1 MTVEVESRRIEYTA
15 TASVGPF
22 AVPFPFY
29 EIGVYKNTLLVNP
42 SDYSITQTTPGTTG
56 SILFFAA
63 QTGTILIKG
72 ETELEQQVDFISTN
86 LVEPETVE
94 QSLDRL
100 TMMAQEAD
108 SEISSLWLYLG
119 ASSEAV
125 LPNTNNIQEG
135 SNNLYYTQARVDAR
149 IAALAQPLDAELTA
163 LAAVTSAADRLPYFT
178 GSGTAAVTVFTSY
191 ARTLL
196 DDADATAARA
206 TLGLVIGTNVQAYD
220 AELAALAG
228 LTSASNK
235 VARFTGSGTA
245 DLLDFDTDGT
255 LASNSDT
262 RLASQKAVK
271 TYVDQIVA
279 AQDAMVFKG
288 VLDCSANPNYPAAD
302 RGHTYRVSVAG
313 KVGGASGTNV
323 EVGDLIICLTDST
336 SAGTQAGVGAS
347 WTVTQTNIDGAVV
360 GPASATDSNFAQFDG
375 TTGKLIKGGLSFD
388 TDGTLAANSATRVPA
403 QSAVRTYVGAYA
415 QPLDAEL
422 TALAGLTS
430 AADRLPYFTG
440 SGTAAV
446 TTLSSFMR
454 TLLDDADAATAR
466 ATLGVGSGTGDMVT
480 TNNLSD
486 VSSKIAG
493 YNNLRTRGADIASAS
508 TVDLDA
514 ATGDLVDVTGTTQIN
529 AITLADG
536 DERTVRFTGALTIAN
551 GASLVLLTGANI
563 ITAAGD
569 FAKFRGYAAG
579 VVRMVD
585 YSRANGSTVL
595 GIQALA
601 RNPIINP
608 QFTVDQR
615 LSGVET
621 TRTDNQYWADRWR
634 YVGEA
639 SAALTSRVTTV
650 ATAACPYHGRLK
662 FTGTT
667 DKGGVWQPIE
677 GMNIRD
683 LRSSAVTFDVELAVS
698 NTRLGNIKI
707 GIAEFIGTEDSVSGD
722 PISAWG
728 ADGVTPTLA
737 TNWSFIN
744 VPANLNVGTTST
756 RYSVTAT
763 VGASANN
770 LAVFI
775 WNDDKSY
782 TANDMLYFGNAMLVK
797 GSVAPRVFE
806 PRPWTLERIL
816 CQRYYAVVAAGT
828 LMLANGAGT
837 FQCISA
843 LQAAPRTTP
852 AIGLSG
858 TMTVVLPGTG
868 TYTSTTPAASIVATE
883 TMLTFAQSGYAGSP
897 NSGAGLLNS
906 SSFSLDM
913 EL

>member
-29 EIGVYKNTLLVNP
+29 ELGVYLDTLLVNP
-42 SDYSITQTTPGTTG
+42 SDYAVTQTTPGTTG

-100 TMMAQEAD
+100 TMMAQEVN
-108 SEISSLWLYLG
+108 SEVESLWLYLG

-125 LPNTNNIQEG
+125 LPNTDNIQEG

-149 IAALAQPLDAELTA
+149 IATLAQPLDAELTA

-178 GSGTAAVTVFTSY
+178 GAGTAGVTVFTSY

-196 DDADATAARA
+196 DDADAATARA

-220 AELAALAG
+220 VELAALSG
-228 LTSASNK
+228 LVSASNK
-235 VARFTGSGTA
+235 VPRFTGSGTA

-271 TYVDQIVA
+271 TYVDQIIA

-288 VLDCSANPNYPAAD
+288 VIDCSANPNYPAAD

-313 KVGGASGTNV
+313 KIGGASGTNV
-323 EVGDLIICLTDST
+323 EAGDIVICLTDAT
-336 SAGTQAGVGAS
+336 SAGTQAGVGSS
-347 WTVTQTNIDGAVV
+347 WTISQANIDGAVV
-360 GPASATDSNFAQFDG
+360 GPASAVDSNFAQFDG
-375 TTGKLIKGGLSFD
+375 TTGKLIKGGLALD
-388 TDGTLAANSATRVPA
+388 TDGTLTANSDTRVPS
-403 QSAVRTYVGAYA
+403 QKAVRTYATAYA

-422 TALAGLTS
+422 TALAGLVS

-446 TTLSSFMR
+446 TPITSFIR

-466 ATLGVGSGTGDMVT
+466 ATLGVGTGTGDVVAA
-480 TNNLSD
+480 NNLSD
-486 VSSKIAG
+486 LASKIASFD
-493 YNNLRTRGADIASAS
+493 NLNSRGADIASAS
-508 TVDLDA
+508 TINLA
-514 ATGDLVDVTGTTQIN
+514 TATGNLVDVTGTTSIT
-529 AITLADG
+529 AITLNDG
-536 DERTVRFTGALTIAN
+536 HARTVRFTGILTLTHS
-551 GASLVLLTGANI
+551 ASLVLFASSNI
-563 ITAAGD
+563 VTAAGD
-569 FAKFRGYAAG
+569 FATFRGYAGG
-579 VVRMVD
+579 VVRLTSYV
-585 YSRANGSTVL
+585 RANGTASLTGNRL
-595 GIQALA
+595 
-601 RNPIINP
+601 INP

-615 LSGVET
+615 LGGAET

-639 SAALTSRVTTV
+639 SAALTSRVTAV

-677 GMNIRD
+677 GINIRD
-683 LRSSAVTFDVELAVS
+683 LRSSSVTLDVELAVS
-698 NTRLGNIKI
+698 NVRLGNIKI
-707 GIAEFIGTEDSVSGD
+707 GIAEFVGTEDSVAGD
-722 PISAWG
+722 PVATWG

-737 TNWSFIN
+737 TNWSFLN
-744 VPANLNVGTTST
+744 TPANLGVTTASG
-756 RYSVTAT
+756 RYAVTGT
-763 VGASANN
+763 VGASATN

-782 TANDMLYFGNAMLVK
+782 AANDVLYFGNAMLVK
-797 GSVAPRVFE
+797 GTPPPLAFE
-806 PRPWTLERIL
+806 PRQVTQERIL
-816 CQRYYAVVAAGT
+816 CQRYYSVINAGT

-837 FQCISA
+837 FQCLSP
-843 LQAAPRTTP
+843 LQAAPRVSPTI
-852 AIGLSG
+852 ALSG
-858 TMTVVLPGTG
+858 TMTVVLPGVG
-868 TYTSTTPAASIVATE
+868 TYTSTTAAASIVATE
-883 TMLTFAQSGYAGSP
+883 AALTFAQAGFTGSP

-906 SSFSLDM
+906 SFYTLDM